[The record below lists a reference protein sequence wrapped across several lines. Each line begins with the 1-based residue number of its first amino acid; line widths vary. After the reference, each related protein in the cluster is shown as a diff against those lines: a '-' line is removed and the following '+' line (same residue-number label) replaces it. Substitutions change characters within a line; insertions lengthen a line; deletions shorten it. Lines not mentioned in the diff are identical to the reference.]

1 MKETVPM
8 KSRILVLVG
17 LVALLGSSVTFG
29 TPAQGGVLGAKK
41 HQDHDHGHERHPE
54 LVKAIRQLR
63 EVRASLAAA
72 ARDYGGHRAK
82 AVEITDRAIREVQ
95 AAMDYDRH

>member
-1 MKETVPM
+1 M
-8 KSRILVLVG
+8 KSRILVVVG

-41 HQDHDHGHERHPE
+41 HQDHDHDRRHPE

-72 ARDYGGHRAK
+72 AHDYGGHRTK

-95 AAMDYDRH
+95 AAMDYDKH